1 MTRSLLSI
9 LTTFAV
15 VGSASVATAQ
25 DEVDVDALWE
35 QYDVEATEF
44 ELKSAECDSGD
55 RSTTRVNRLCREAAD
70 LSIALSNTIDS
81 LLVHDDQ
88 LTDEDR
94 QLLID
99 GMLTNRQIAGALWVE
114 LGECETAQAI
124 LEPLTQ
130 HPDIAD
136 RPLVEQ
142 AAQSRLNDANQCI
155 ADAQAPLELELAEAP
170 NKTGPII
177 VLSTGLAIAAAGF
190 VWDMSMLSTISEF
203 NDANEACDPSCG
215 ADTDEGRTLTRTQ
228 DEINDAKP
236 IIGALYGVG
245 GATAIAGVIWLAVQ
259 GGGNDEPSGNAQ
271 VRVMPTFSR
280 GGAGAAVQ
288 IGF

>member
-1 MTRSLLSI
+1 MTRSLLSFLATSALI
-9 LTTFAV
+9 GT
-15 VGSASVATAQ
+15 ASVASAQ
-25 DEVDVDALWE
+25 EVDVDALWD
-35 QYDVEATEF
+35 QYDVQATEF
-44 ELKSAECDSGD
+44 DEKSAECDSGD
-55 RSTTRVNRLCREAAD
+55 RSTTRVNRICRESAD
-70 LSIALSNTIDS
+70 LSVALSDTIDS
-81 LLVHDDQ
+81 LLAHDDQ

-114 LGECETAQAI
+114 LGECETGRAI

-130 HPDIAD
+130 HPDIAA

-142 AAQSRLNDANQCI
+142 ASQTWLDNANQCI
-155 ADAQAPLELELAEAP
+155 ADAQDPLVVAEAP
-170 NKTGPII
+170 SRTGPVV

-203 NDANEACDPSCG
+203 NDADEACGESC
-215 ADTDEGRTLTRTQ
+215 AVDSEAGRALTRAQ
-228 DEINDAKP
+228 ESINNAKP
-236 IIGALYGVG
+236 IIGVLYGVG

-259 GGGNDEPSGNAQ
+259 GGGNDEPSGNAE

-280 GGAGAAVQ
+280 GGAGAAVH